1 MAGRRKAPA
10 ASGQRMSASHRL
22 RICKRCPYLTRDA
35 RCTLCGCFVRAKTK
49 VPTEKCPNGY
59 WS

>member
-1 MAGRRKAPA
+1 MTPSK
-10 ASGQRMSASHRL
+10 RL
-22 RICKRCPYLTRDA
+22 AICNRCPYRTRDN

-49 VPTEKCPNGY
+49 VATEKCPNGY